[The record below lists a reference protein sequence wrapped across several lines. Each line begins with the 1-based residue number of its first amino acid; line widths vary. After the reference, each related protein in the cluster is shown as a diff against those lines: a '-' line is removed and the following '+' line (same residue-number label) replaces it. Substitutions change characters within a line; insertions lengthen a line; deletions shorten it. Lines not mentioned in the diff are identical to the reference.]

1 MKLHRAKRV
10 AVDIDFTIA
19 DVSRPMLEM
28 HNAINA
34 TNYKR
39 EDVTDWDW
47 ASVNMTLDQ
56 FYDFYVKA
64 WVDRYHSIGLIVD
77 PRLLR
82 EAERYY
88 SLDLVTSRAGH
99 PMSEKT
105 IDPLKKWLRHHGL
118 SDIKLV
124 ISKLNEE
131 KSELDY
137 DIYIDDSPNLA
148 RKISEDKRKMMF
160 VVDAHNR
167 SIRGTENVIKVRDV
181 NEALL
186 RIIDM
191 AETKAKDA

>member
-10 AVDIDFTIA
+10 ALDIDFTIA
-19 DVSRPMLEM
+19 DVSKPMLEM
-28 HNAINA
+28 HNAVNA

-47 ASVNMTLDQ
+47 TSVNMTLDQ

-64 WVDRYHSIGLIVD
+64 WVDKYHSIGLLVD
-77 PRLLR
+77 PKLLR

-88 SLDLVTSRAGH
+88 SLDLVTSRGGH

-105 IDPLKKWLRHHGL
+105 IEPLRKWLSHHGL
-118 SDIKLV
+118 SDIRLV
-124 ISKLNEE
+124 ISNLNAE
-131 KSELDY
+131 KSELGY

-148 RKISEDKRKMMF
+148 KKISEDKRKTMF

-167 SIRGTENVIKVRDV
+167 SIRSSDNVIKVKDV

-191 AETKAKDA
+191 AETRAARK